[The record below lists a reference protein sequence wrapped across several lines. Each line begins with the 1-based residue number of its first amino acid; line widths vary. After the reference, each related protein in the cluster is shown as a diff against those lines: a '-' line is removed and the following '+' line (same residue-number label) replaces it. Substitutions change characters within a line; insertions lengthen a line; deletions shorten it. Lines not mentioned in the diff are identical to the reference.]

1 MMNRV
6 EKTVENTIKEHC
18 LVTAGAHI
26 VTALSGGAD
35 SVCLLLVLNALAGDM
50 GFTLSAMHINHS
62 LRGAESDGDEEFCR
76 ELCEAVKVPFSS
88 VRVDVMS
95 LVRETGMSTEEAA
108 RKLRY
113 DALSENAEKFDGAF
127 IATAHN
133 MCDNAETVLF
143 NIARGTGIKG
153 ICGIPYKR
161 GSVIRPLLDVSRRD
175 IEGYLKEKEQLYV
188 TDSTNL
194 TDDYSRNK
202 IRHNVIP
209 VLEEINPSFFES
221 VSRLSA
227 SAEVDEK
234 YFSELLSGLSDR
246 DIPSLPSAVR
256 RRYISKMLTGND
268 IPVSYDRICA
278 FDVLMADRASTKVS
292 LSDRIYAVFRK
303 GVMNVEHY
311 AENDDISVEIKLDS
325 GSRYDIYDKTV
336 KIIGFYDDI
345 SQSDSKV
352 HNKLT
357 NSMLNCDKIHGV
369 VRLRNKRDGDRINLA
384 GRQFE
389 TRLKKL
395 YNSLG
400 LSYNERRTAL
410 VIEDDDGIIWSEYG
424 GAADRVS
431 ANDGGKIVIVEVER
445 L

>member
-1 MMNRV
+1 M
-6 EKTVENTIKEHC
+6 
-18 LVTAGAHI
+18 
-26 VTALSGGAD
+26 
-35 SVCLLLVLNALAGDM
+35 
-50 GFTLSAMHINHS
+50 
-62 LRGAESDGDEEFCR
+62 
-76 ELCEAVKVPFSS
+76 
-88 VRVDVMS
+88 
-95 LVRETGMSTEEAA
+95 
-108 RKLRY
+108 
-113 DALSENAEKFDGAF
+113 
-127 IATAHN
+127 
-133 MCDNAETVLF
+133 
-143 NIARGTGIKG
+143 
-153 ICGIPYKR
+153 
-161 GSVIRPLLDVSRRD
+161 
-175 IEGYLKEKEQLYV
+175 
-188 TDSTNL
+188 
-194 TDDYSRNK
+194 
-202 IRHNVIP
+202 
-209 VLEEINPSFFES
+209 LEEINPSFFES